1 LWNIW
6 KRRNLKV
13 CQQVDESTNQLMEHD
28 VHFLEDLKMAQ
39 AMHSSRSENRQQQQA
54 GMSTDSSIQWKK
66 LSPRRMN
73 AT

>member
-1 LWNIW
+1 
-6 KRRNLKV
+6 
-13 CQQVDESTNQLMEHD
+13 MEHD